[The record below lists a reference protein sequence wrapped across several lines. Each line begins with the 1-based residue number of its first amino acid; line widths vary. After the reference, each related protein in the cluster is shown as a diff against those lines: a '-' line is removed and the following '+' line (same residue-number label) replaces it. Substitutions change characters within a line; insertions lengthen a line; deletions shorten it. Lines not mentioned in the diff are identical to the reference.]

1 MNDLNDLELAMA
13 EERLMATDTRTAEEI
28 AGSINRIKE
37 EVREAVLEGSIRI
50 GQELKAAKSKVPY
63 GEWGEWLETN
73 VAYSVRT
80 AQNLMRIADEYGRR
94 RTDAME
100 GLSITQAV
108 LLLGLPA
115 DQREA
120 YVESHDMDAITT
132 DELKGEIRRLQEEL
146 SGKQETIEGLM
157 AQVETQAETQANA
170 EAELRVAELEQRLA
184 EAVDRRM
191 EAEARAKEAEGNAED
206 AGAKSREEAERARE
220 QMRKVQQEA
229 AELKTKLQAA
239 EQNLKQTRLQK
250 ERTEELLTE
259 ERSKPAKVLYEIPPE
274 VEKELAQLRASAGR
288 SEDAVKL
295 KAMYDVIKDGFI
307 KLTEELKLVSGR
319 DPELAGKMKAG
330 FAGAM
335 QKMAEVLGE

>member
-115 DQREA
+115 DEREA

-146 SGKQETIEGLM
+146 SGKQETIESLM
-157 AQVETQAETQANA
+157 AQAETQANA
-170 EAELRVAELEQRLA
+170 EAEQRVAELEQRLA
-184 EAVDRRM
+184 EAEERTVA
-191 EAEARAKEAEGNAED
+191 AEAKAKAAEASAMG
-206 AGAKSREEAERARE
+206 AGEKEKEEAKKAHDL
-220 QMRKVQQEA
+220 MRKAQQEA
-229 AELKTKLQAA
+229 AELKTKLAAA

-259 ERSKPAKVLYEIPPE
+259 ERSKPAKVLYETPPE

-288 SEDAVKL
+288 SEDAAKL